1 MQNCKSLYF
10 RKCLDPSHRDRGLFL
25 GQRPLFLR
33 VHYFPTTIPLTCYS
47 LLSALRNFASSGK
60 WGKKWPENG
69 KNRPKMA
76 QKWNFGAIV
85 HFSAIFPPIC
95 PVRPQSI
102 VQPYSPDFGPKTR
115 KQSVAGQRDRKV
127 SVLFSSRQSDLR
139 NFHKLHLHLG
149 NFLELF
155 FGGIDLIIL
164 TLTLLNVF
172 ELEM

>member
-1 MQNCKSLYF
+1 M
-10 RKCLDPSHRDRGLFL
+10 
-25 GQRPLFLR
+25 
-33 VHYFPTTIPLTCYS
+33 
-47 LLSALRNFASSGK
+47 AGK
-60 WGKKWPENG
+60 WEKSPENG
-69 KNRPKMA
+69 SKMEF
-76 QKWNFGAIV
+76 WGDFP
-85 HFSAIFPPIC
+85 FSAIFPPIC

-155 FGGIDLIIL
+155 FGGIDLITL

>member
-1 MQNCKSLYF
+1 MQNRKKWYF

-33 VHYFPTTIPLTCYS
+33 VHYFPHYDPFDLLQSAFGPLEFR
-47 LLSALRNFASSGK
+47 LIGEVGGK
-60 WGKKWPENG
+60 EWPENG

-76 QKWNFGAIV
+76 QKWNFGATGEATI
-85 HFSAIFPPIC
+85 
-95 PVRPQSI
+95 I
-102 VQPYSPDFGPKTR
+102 VQPHSPDFGPKTR

-139 NFHKLHLHLG
+139 NFHELHLHLG
-149 NFLELF
+149 NFLEIF
-155 FGGIDLIIL
+155 FGGIDLITL